1 MINNERKRS
10 EIVSYQVLLMKLL
23 VNIQLLL
30 FSVQDIQVK
39 LRQRYGGAVAA
50 DLVEKCKGGC
60 EGMDHPNWNC
70 GRTQDD
76 RHREKYLLSFFSLPR
91 LNF

>member
-1 MINNERKRS
+1 MINNEIKRS

-50 DLVEKCKGGC
+50 ELVEKCKGG
-60 EGMDHPNWNC
+60 M
-70 GRTQDD
+70 
-76 RHREKYLLSFFSLPR
+76 
-91 LNF
+91 